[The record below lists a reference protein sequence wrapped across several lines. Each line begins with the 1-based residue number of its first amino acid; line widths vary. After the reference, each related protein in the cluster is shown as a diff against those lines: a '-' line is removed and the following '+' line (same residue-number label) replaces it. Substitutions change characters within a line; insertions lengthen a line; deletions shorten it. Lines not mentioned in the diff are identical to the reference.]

1 MNPTGN
7 VTAMTFPPY
16 FRAACV
22 PIFEERSEFNK
33 VAKVRQIE
41 ILLVLFLVSITGEIG
56 EGWLISPG
64 EQHSADML
72 LRYLEGIPHT
82 TMLVHRS
89 MI

>member
-1 MNPTGN
+1 
-7 VTAMTFPPY
+7 MTFPPY
-16 FRAACV
+16 ISAAY
-22 PIFEERSEFNK
+22 ISILEKGFNK

-72 LRYLEGIPHT
+72 LRYLEGIPRT
-82 TMLVHRS
+82 TMCSYIAR
-89 MI
+89 